1 MYIVTLALTIY
12 LYVLDYFLQFNKRT
26 KFLLYTILYTWIIA
40 LLSLLR
46 SDNIPDTLEYKEIYL
61 FQSMEDIVETG
72 FMFINK
78 SFLSF
83 GVSFHLFLLIYLC
96 FLFCCYFLCTRK
108 LVENVNLAFLLFLPY
123 FGFYYFG
130 IIIRV
135 ALAISI
141 CYIGITYLLNH
152 KTPYGIFFYYAIVTI
167 AFFIHQTTILFYI
180 LPLVGFIN
188 IKKKYLYVILSIGI
202 LLPFISLQNQ
212 ILTQLETMS
221 QLLSFSPRFQ
231 KYIDH
236 ADTSSQMYGL
246 SKIKFGLCGILFVYL
261 KDYIYPNKVKTY
273 NFFLNTYCI
282 GTILTLMFYFVPAGG
297 RLGEIFIFFEFILLT
312 FLYEY
317 SSLNKRAVLI
327 ALFLNI
333 LIEYTMFAR
342 LVPEMI

>member
-1 MYIVTLALTIY
+1 MYIATLALTIY
-12 LYVLDYFLQFNKRT
+12 LYILDYFLQFNKRT
-26 KFLLYTILYTWIIA
+26 KFLIYTFLYIWIVA
-40 LLSLLR
+40 LLSFLR

-83 GVSFHLFLLIYLC
+83 GVSFHLFLFIYVSV
-96 FLFCCYFLCTRK
+96 LFCCYFLCTRK
-108 LVENVNLAFLLFLPY
+108 LVNNVHLAFLVFLPY

-141 CYIGITYLLNH
+141 CYIGIIYLLNH
-152 KTPYGIFFYYAIVTI
+152 KTKYGVFVYCIVVTI
-167 AFFIHQTTILFYI
+167 AFFIHQTAILFYI
-180 LPLVGFIN
+180 LPLVGFVN
-188 IKKKYLYVILSIGI
+188 IKKKYLYLILGLGI
-202 LLPFISLQNQ
+202 LFPFLSLQNQ
-212 ILTQLETMS
+212 ILTQLETIS
-221 QLLSFSPRFQ
+221 QVLSFSPRFQ
-231 KYIDH
+231 KYIDR
-236 ADTSSQMYGL
+236 ADISSQMYGL

-261 KDYIYPNKVKTY
+261 KDYISTDKLKTY

-317 SSLNKRAVLI
+317 SSLNKRIVLT

>member
-1 MYIVTLALTIY
+1 MYIATLALTIY
-12 LYVLDYFLQFNKRT
+12 LYALDHFLKFNKRT
-26 KFLLYTILYTWIIA
+26 KFLIYATLYIWIII

-61 FQSMEDIVETG
+61 FHSMEDIVEKG

-83 GVSFHLFLLIYLC
+83 GISFHLFLFIYLC
-96 FLFCCYFLCTRK
+96 FLFCCFFLCTRK

-141 CYIGITYLLNH
+141 CFIGITYLLNH
-152 KTPYGIFFYYAIVTI
+152 KTSYGICLYYTIVTI

-188 IKKKYLYVILSIGI
+188 IKKKYLYIILSIGI
-202 LLPFISLQNQ
+202 LLPFLSLQNH
-212 ILTQLETMS
+212 ILTQLETIS

-236 ADTSSQMYGL
+236 ADISSQMYGL

-261 KDYIYPNKVKTY
+261 KDYISLEKLKTY

-312 FLYEY
+312 YLYEY
-317 SSLNKRAVLI
+317 SSLNKNIILT
-327 ALFLNI
+327 ALFFNI